1 MQWTA
6 CFHVGPLIKATLLN
20 LCSKLMKLILTNL
33 PPSKHNEVLGPCKCP
48 FVCSMPQT
56 SLKKMA
62 PSLCPEYF
70 RVNRT
75 WAASKRGKK
84 LLHTNNSCCHG
95 MQEELSRAVTKTNVL
110 LQFQDDRSPTTKIF
124 AFPSHLA
131 RFWCI
136 SIFHSLC
143 PLSREALLDA
153 HLWAKSAF
161 LVLARICPNSL
172 PLTVPE
178 IFYYI
183 SVMIFDKDQSDSG
196 HSLPHVVDKL
206 RRLRNHHL

>member
-20 LCSKLMKLILTNL
+20 LHSKLMKLILTNL
-33 PPSKHNEVLGPCKCP
+33 PPSKHNEVLGSCKCP
-48 FVCSMPQT
+48 FVCPSHQT
-56 SLKKMA
+56 SLKKNGTI
-62 PSLCPEYF
+62 PFPEVF
-70 RVNRT
+70 
-75 WAASKRGKK
+75 
-84 LLHTNNSCCHG
+84 SCESY
-95 MQEELSRAVTKTNVL
+95 MSRIKTGKTNTSYKQHL
-110 LQFQDDRSPTTKIF
+110 LSWHAGRILESGHKNKLQFQDDQSPTTKIF
-124 AFPSHLA
+124 ASPSHLA

-161 LVLARICPNSL
+161 LVLARICSNSL

-178 IFYYI
+178 IFLYI

-206 RRLRNHHL
+206 RRLRKHHL